1 MKKPF
6 PEFLF
11 LLLISA
17 VVYLPHI
24 GNLTY
29 YKDDWYYVYDGMIGG
44 AKVFHEMF
52 RIDRPARGFFFEWYF
67 LLFGV
72 NPLPWHI
79 GAFVWRGLSALG
91 ALWIFDILWRGNRKF
106 NFIAALLF
114 AIFPGYFWWISAIEY
129 QPMIASLALQV
140 FSIAF
145 TLKAIQLVAPAAVP
159 GGGDAASSK
168 FKRIAYIIGAVF
180 TGWAYIA
187 LVDYAIGMEAFRFIA
202 VYLLVNRD
210 GQLDFWKR
218 LINTV
223 KAWAWT
229 LVIPLG
235 IAVWRIFFF
244 TNERKA
250 TDIGGQLGVFFANPL
265 GAGMD
270 WLLQIYKSL
279 LNLSVLAWLDQFPP
293 FVQAM
298 RLRDVAFGV
307 LLAAFVILLVI
318 FAERRIK
325 LSAGEKAGEGWQ
337 VQVQKEALTLG
348 GLGMIF
354 GVLPVVMANRSVDIG
369 GFSHYGLPASLAAG
383 VFMAAF
389 LNLFALEKIRA
400 AALYVLIG
408 FAALAHFG
416 IATNAVTEEKALQKF
431 WWQVSWRAPS
441 LRAGTLLVVHYPLP
455 GMGDGG
461 YGLMEAANVIYF
473 PEPTGEIPVH
483 YPLSGLTLNSENL
496 PGILDGAQLIETGY
510 RSHTFTLDYGN
521 ILVLSQPTLTSC
533 VHVID
538 GTQPLISSSDPVNVP
553 LTASASKIENVLT
566 GTESALPPV
575 SIFGEEP
582 EHDWC
587 YYFQKAE
594 LAAQTGGWDEV
605 VLLGE
610 QALDLDLSPEDRV
623 EWLPFLKAYAITGNA
638 ERLEQTAKRVVGDKS
653 LRVQA
658 CGMLR
663 AIQEPLSE
671 DVKQVVD
678 REYCRNSE

>member
-1 MKKPF
+1 MKKNTQSI
-6 PEFLF
+6 LF

-17 VVYLPHI
+17 VVFLPRI
-24 GNLTY
+24 GELTY

-44 AKVFHEMF
+44 AKIFHEMF

-72 NPLPWHI
+72 NPLAWHV
-79 GAFVWRGLSALG
+79 GAFIWRGLSAIG
-91 ALWIFDILWRGNRKF
+91 ALWIFDILWRDNRKF
-106 NFIAALLF
+106 NFVAALLF
-114 AIFPGYFWWISAIEY
+114 AIYPGYFWWISAIEY

-145 TLKAIQLVAPAAVP
+145 TLKAIQLVAPAAVL
-159 GGGDAASSK
+159 GGGDAALSK
-168 FKRIAYIIGAVF
+168 FKRIAYIIGAIL

-250 TDIGGQLGVFFANPL
+250 TDIGSQLSVFLANPL

-279 LNLSVLAWLDQFPP
+279 LNLSVLAWINQFPP
-293 FVQAM
+293 FVQAI
-298 RLRDVAFGV
+298 RLRDIAFGV
-307 LLAAFVILLVI
+307 LLAAFVILLVV
-318 FAERRIK
+318 FAERRIR
-325 LSAGEKAGEGWQ
+325 LAAGEKAGEGWQ

-389 LNLFALEKIRA
+389 LNLFALEKIRV

-416 IATNAVTEEKALQKF
+416 IASNAVTEIKALQKF

-496 PGILDGAQLIETGY
+496 PGILDGTQVIETGY

-521 ILVLSQPTLTSC
+521 ILVFSQPALTSC

-538 GTQPLISSSDPVNVP
+538 GTQPLISSNDPVNVP
-553 LTASASKIENVLT
+553 LVAPASKIENVIAE
-566 GTESALPPV
+566 TESALPPV

-587 YYFQKAE
+587 YYFQKA
-594 LAAQTGGWDEV
+594 
-605 VLLGE
+605 
-610 QALDLDLSPEDRV
+610 
-623 EWLPFLKAYAITGNA
+623 
-638 ERLEQTAKRVVGDKS
+638 
-653 LRVQA
+653 
-658 CGMLR
+658 
-663 AIQEPLSE
+663 
-671 DVKQVVD
+671 
-678 REYCRNSE
+678 